1 MESFEAT
8 SLYTNVQNSQALQV
22 VSEMMEVNDASIEM
36 SVLSI
41 RRTITLI
48 KKCLKW
54 NIFRW
59 SGNYISQ
66 IRGFAMALR
75 LAAVLTILPE

>member
-48 KKCLKW
+48 KKCLK
-54 NIFRW
+54 
-59 SGNYISQ
+59 
-66 IRGFAMALR
+66 
-75 LAAVLTILPE
+75 